1 MTGEG
6 APASPAP
13 ESIPTTHASVVLVGE
28 AGILLRGPSGSGK
41 SRLARELIADARRAG
56 RFATLVADDRVTLR
70 VQSGRLVAETPAAL
84 AGLLEIRGLG
94 IVTVDFEPAA
104 VVRLVVDCEEE
115 YPPRMREEG
124 DQRVDVHGIVL
135 PRLRL
140 CGSAAKALD
149 ILEFI
154 AAQPAFPVTACDE
167 MMTK

>member
-1 MTGEG
+1 MTGKR
-6 APASPAP
+6 APASSAP

-28 AGILLRGPSGSGK
+28 AGVLIRGASGSGK
-41 SRLARELIADARRAG
+41 SRLAREIITEARRAG
-56 RFATLVADDRVTLR
+56 RFAALVADDRAILR
-70 VQSGRLVAETPAAL
+70 AEGGRLVAETPAAL

-104 VVRLVVDCEEE
+104 VIRLVVDCEEE

-149 ILEFI
+149 VLEFI
-154 AAQPAFPVTACDE
+154 AVQPAFPVTACDE